1 MGDSVG
7 NMQANQGKNSVK
19 SLATPQHATKVDTKG
34 KAKLADSADGWQTP
48 KKTVKSRVSPVSRD
62 YIPTLDG
69 RASGASTTASHDN
82 KSLVEAWDRV
92 VHSYKDVLLVS
103 TAASLSMATTCLTG
117 SLPLHLMTWSPLEP
131 RQECDYSPR
140 APHTDCAKDWIATL
154 RSSLGSRYK
163 LVHGLSRGQMRLVV
177 FVHVD
182 SQKAISEVLNGSE
195 ATGVG
200 HVVSNKG
207 GICVSLKFW
216 DTSLCF
222 VNCHFAAHE
231 GQCEARNA
239 NYKEIVGNIRVSNP
253 NTDILNQFNHVFWL
267 GDLNYRLNNGSAEE
281 KQRTPN
287 TATWDAVIKKVRQKE
302 FGKLFEMDELR
313 REQEAKR
320 ALYAFKEGEIT
331 FAPTFKMKKDAED
344 AYEQK
349 RLPAWC
355 DRVLWSSLPG
365 CDVEQLLYS
374 SIPSITTSDH
384 KPVAASFALT
394 AFALPCNSKEDNVD
408 EDDRCWH
415 VRFTALRAKN
425 LRASDYSGSSDPIS
439 GEAMQSGPSVSFK
452 GGYGGGE
459 GRLASAIA
467 TEYGSLEKL
476 VAKTADIQVAQDL
489 SNFGFMWTYCSRF
502 MKLLSSQQLDL
513 CFANEDE
520 VRELMRGYHNF
531 NPEEGLTF
539 LANYYSSIA
548 VVMLGSKMI
557 DTTSACDLFA
567 SGFLFGM
574 LNVKDYCKIRSCFR
588 IAIVADEITKR
599 RYVEFFGP
607 SLFQEVQTKA
617 KFRNLN
623 PIWNPSKD
631 VPVIVLD
638 TFAMER
644 IEKEYI
650 LIRVVDFDYTSRDDT
665 LGYGV
670 IPLANA
676 LHAFKN
682 GDACNFQVDISYH
695 GCPAGILEGTM
706 QMTWEKNVTKRKLR
720 FTKSLLVRT
729 QSMRHHLK
737 RSMLSKHVIS
747 ERSD

>member
-1 MGDSVG
+1 MTGSRHHDVILLDNESRCHHHHDTSTLRSQLPLQYPRFQVINADRICRVTVTIEAIKNIKRKNLSSSFKDLFLKVSCEGNPRKISKIKGTADQEGILAINQTFPFDVKDVKKSSLLVQVYKTGIFGNEMLGQCKHILVSDLLKDEEDGLISLKSEWYDLYSKDGGIGFPGKILMQIGAGMERPEQKLHLFVGTWNVG
-7 NMQANQGKNSVK
+7 NAQPGNNLSDWF
-19 SLATPQHATKVDTKG
+19 SATSSYDLVAV
-34 KAKLADSADGWQTP
+34 
-48 KKTVKSRVSPVSRD
+48 
-62 YIPTLDG
+62 
-69 RASGASTTASHDN
+69 GA
-82 KSLVEAWDRV
+82 
-92 VHSYKDVLLVS
+92 
-103 TAASLSMATTCLTG
+103 
-117 SLPLHLMTWSPLEP
+117 
-131 RQECDYSPR
+131 QECDYPPR

-154 RSSLGSRYK
+154 RSALGSGYK

-182 SQKAISEVLNGSE
+182 SQKAISEVLDGSE

-200 HVVSNKG
+200 HVISNKG

-231 GQCEARNA
+231 GQYEARNA

-253 NTDILNQFNHVFWL
+253 NTDILNQFDHVFWL

-287 TATWDAVIKKVRQKE
+287 SATWDAVIEKVRQKE

-320 ALYAFKEGEIT
+320 TLYAFKEGEIT

-344 AYEQK
+344 VYERK

-365 CDVEQLLYS
+365 CDVEQLSYS

-384 KPVAASFALT
+384 KPVAASFAFT

-408 EDDRCWH
+408 EDDRRWH

-425 LRASDYSGSSDPIS
+425 LRASDYSGSSDP
-439 GEAMQSGPSVSFK
+439 
-452 GGYGGGE
+452 
-459 GRLASAIA
+459 
-467 TEYGSLEKL
+467 
-476 VAKTADIQVAQDL
+476 
-489 SNFGFMWTYCSRF
+489 
-502 MKLLSSQQLDL
+502 
-513 CFANEDE
+513 
-520 VRELMRGYHNF
+520 
-531 NPEEGLTF
+531 
-539 LANYYSSIA
+539 
-548 VVMLGSKMI
+548 
-557 DTTSACDLFA
+557 
-567 SGFLFGM
+567 
-574 LNVKDYCKIRSCFR
+574 
-588 IAIVADEITKR
+588 
-599 RYVEFFGP
+599 YVEFFGP
-607 SLFQEVQTKA
+607 SLFQEVQTKV

-644 IEKEYI
+644 IEREYI

-676 LHAFKN
+676 LHAFKT

-720 FTKSLLVRT
+720 FTKSLLGRT
-729 QSMRHHLK
+729 QSMRHQLK

-747 ERSD
+747 SERSD